1 MAKATHDTIAIPL
14 FLPPVQALALA
25 QFTKRIDFD
34 TVARFAAITVV
45 CNGQSEADLMWLALI
60 ELRTAL
66 GAAGF
71 APR

>member
-34 TVARFAAITVV
+34 SIAKFAAVTVV
-45 CNGQSEADLMWLALI
+45 INGQSEP
-60 ELRTAL
+60 T
-66 GAAGF
+66 
-71 APR
+71 